1 MKQPQQDFEVDY
13 VDRLGGILL
22 KLISP
27 EWFKA
32 IFRKSYG
39 TLLLLAIYAGC
50 TVGAVLSADY
60 KVLSTILFILPWL
73 CTRSFVLGGITQ
85 FDDNKGKDDDKKIG
99 FFKGIVPYVLL
110 ALSNGGMYT
119 MLWLWGKDCFMVIE
133 NASASV
139 GSVWIAALY
148 AIFTQ
153 TFFMFVVVCL
163 FVLFC
168 AFWVWIFLRL
178 RVAGSYIEEIK
189 DSQIDENDDITSQP
203 PKETNSAPEPQKG
216 PAGPAPLLIE
226 KQGSSCTL

>member
-73 CTRSFVLGGITQ
+73 CILSFVLGDITQ
-85 FDDNKGKDDDKKIG
+85 FAYNKDKDDDKKIG
-99 FFKGIVPYVLL
+99 SFRVIVSYVLL

-119 MLWLWGKDCFMVIE
+119 MLWLWDRDSFTVIE
-133 NASASV
+133 NASAFVAWAKLAPTGMLVAPGVGFATVTTASV
-139 GSVWIAALY
+139 GSFWIVASL

-153 TFFMFVVVCL
+153 ILFAFVFVKAFMDSDQS
-163 FVLFC
+163 
-168 AFWVWIFLRL
+168 RN
-178 RVAGSYIEEIK
+178 SEE
-189 DSQIDENDDITSQP
+189 EEAQP
-203 PKETNSAPEPQKG
+203 LPT
-216 PAGPAPLLIE
+216 PAPYRLHA
-226 KQGSSCTL
+226 QGSRFFYQQ